1 MIVQPLLLINTGNKM
16 KLSKATF
23 AGGCFWCIE
32 AAFNSLQGVL
42 RATSGYCGGTTLH
55 PNYESI
61 CTGQTGH
68 AEVVQ
73 IDFDNTLIS
82 YQDLLNIFFSLHD
95 ATQLNRQ
102 GNDTGTQYRSAIFYH
117 DTLQQQLAE
126 QYINELSK
134 QAIFDSPIVTKLEPL
149 STFYVA
155 EDVHQGYYLQNPNQ
169 GYCAMVIS
177 PKFNKFK
184 AQYKDQLKG

>member
-1 MIVQPLLLINTGNKM
+1 MT
-16 KLSKATF
+16 LSHATF

-32 AAFNSLQGVL
+32 AAFNSIQGVQH
-42 RATSGYCGGTTLH
+42 ATSGYCGGNEKDA
-55 PNYESI
+55 NYEAI

-73 IDFDNTLIS
+73 ISFDASQVS
-82 YQDLLNIFFSLHD
+82 YQALLNIFFSLHD

-102 GNDTGTQYRSAIFYH
+102 GNDTGRQYRSAIFYH
-117 DTLQQQLAE
+117 NDLQLQLAE
-126 QYINELSK
+126 QYIDELSA
-134 QAIFDSPIVTKLEPL
+134 QAIFDDPIVTTLEPL
-149 STFYVA
+149 STFYPA
-155 EDVHQGYYLQNPNQ
+155 EEYHQGYYLKNPHQ

-184 AQYKDQLKG
+184 ATFSEQLKN